1 MTLDDEPLV
10 FSIIVNG
17 FRVPSREIDAA
28 IDRALLRLIEFKHTS
43 HLP

>member
-1 MTLDDEPLV
+1 MTLEGEPLV

-17 FRVPSREIDAA
+17 FRVPTAG
-28 IDRALLRLIEFKHTS
+28 DRCGVDKALLRLVQFQHQN